1 MPPFVTFER
10 NGRVAIL
17 TFNRPETLNA
27 IATHQDCMDLV
38 AAIEALAEDRS
49 ISAAVVTGSGRAFSA
64 GGNLRSMKERTGVGP
79 LEQPD
84 STRYNYRRGVQK
96 ITRAFMDCEVP
107 LVAAVNGH
115 AVGLGC
121 DLACLCDIR
130 IAAESAKFAA
140 SFIKVGIVPG
150 DGGAWSL
157 QRVVGFPRAAEM
169 FLTGDQYNAQEAL
182 DFGLIG
188 RVVPDDEL
196 MSEAMALAEKI
207 ASNPPRAL
215 RLTKR
220 LLREAQMQG
229 MSEILELS
237 AAYQALAH
245 ETADHAEAIDA
256 FLEKRKPVFKG
267 D

>member
-64 GGNLRSMKERTGVGP
+64 GGNLRSMKERNGVGP

-169 FLTGDQYNAQEAL
+169 FLTGDQYSAQEAL
-182 DFGLIG
+182 DFGLVG

>member
-64 GGNLRSMKERTGVGP
+64 GGNLRSMKERNGVGP

-169 FLTGDQYNAQEAL
+169 FLTGDQYSAQEAL